1 MFYLW
6 RRAGWLAGLE
16 LLRVSRVCQRMIA
29 TVLSWGF
36 VLTAALASDE
46 IDGASSASSALASRP
61 NIVFILADDLGYT
74 DIASYGG
81 EVSTPALSA
90 LAEQGVRFTNYH
102 TAANCAPARAMLLT
116 GVDSHAAGVSNIPE
130 LLAPEQRT
138 QPQYQGELGDNVVTV
153 ATLLEGSGYHTYMA
167 GKWHLGSSP

>member
-1 MFYLW
+1 MS
-6 RRAGWLAGLE
+6 
-16 LLRVSRVCQRMIA
+16 VSRIGQRILETA
-29 TVLSWGF
+29 LLWGF
-36 VLTAALASDE
+36 AVTVVLASDE
-46 IDGASSASSALASRP
+46 VDGARNASSALALRP

-90 LAEQGVRFTNYH
+90 LAENGVRFTNYH

-130 LLAPEQRT
+130 LLAPEQ
-138 QPQYQGELGDNVVTV
+138 
-153 ATLLEGSGYHTYMA
+153 
-167 GKWHLGSSP
+167 